1 MRYKYDTIC
10 SVVSEILLHAN
21 KLPSSVE
28 GPRQKIT
35 PSENSR
41 LTRCIT
47 NMSSPTLKKS
57 ESASC
62 GAWEGISLEGKIV
75 YGRIKSYRTNIRS
88 CPSIPE
94 AVFMIVLHPPCCKL
108 LLLQQC
114 SEGWGS
120 CQGNSD
126 WLPMCSTVLT
136 ALYHMNLNLYWYLMS
151 TWDINAQ
158 PLAALGSWQ
167 LQAATRSQVKEQAAA
182 ACEVETEMVPLLLT
196 PRGSRTLSWEIRLEK
211 VTAWSLVWLWNA
223 VNLKRCNGLS
233 LLCIQDSLME
243 IWWSWRAW
251 EWGCTTSTR
260 TTLISFLCAREHDQ
274 NFVAW
279 ETAFSNTTRL
289 AHAWPH
295 CETLDGWISYFWRG
309 RYSTRIESSFL
320 APVWH

>member
-1 MRYKYDTIC
+1 MIQYVQLSQRFCFMQTSFQVQWKVRDRKSRHPKIRDWRGASLTC
-10 SVVSEILLHAN
+10 HLRPWKNLNRLL
-21 KLPSSVE
+21 
-28 GPRQKIT
+28 
-35 PSENSR
+35 
-41 LTRCIT
+41 
-47 NMSSPTLKKS
+47 
-57 ESASC
+57 

-136 ALYHMNLNLYWYLMS
+136 ALYYMNLNLYWYLMS

-158 PLAALGSWQ
+158 PLAALRSWQ

-211 VTAWSLVWLWNA
+211 ITAWSLVWLWNA

-289 AHAWPH
+289 RV
-295 CETLDGWISYFWRG
+295 LQ
-309 RYSTRIESSFL
+309 
-320 APVWH
+320 